1 MAVASDPTIIGR
13 HHMPADRTPPASTDH
28 GPGPTSPQRTAAIA
42 RLVGLAIAVGV
53 VAFVVVDAGL
63 DLDAVREF
71 VADSG
76 RIAPVLFVLTYATLT
91 VALVPGAIL
100 TTTGGLLFGIAA
112 GSILTII
119 GATLGATTAFL
130 IARATGRDAVDRLA
144 SGRVATVDQWVG
156 QRGFLAVFSM
166 RIVPLIPFNVSNY
179 AAGVT
184 AIRLRDFVLGTSL
197 GIIPGVVVYTILG
210 ARADDPASPVFLG
223 AVAALVVLAIAGGL
237 WVRRWR
243 SGDGTTAPDPST
255 TDPDTTPT
263 DAVEM

>member
-1 MAVASDPTIIGR
+1 MSPDSARPDPTD
-13 HHMPADRTPPASTDH
+13 P

-42 RLVGLAIAVGV
+42 RLVGLAIVVGV
-53 VAFVVVDAGL
+53 VAFVVVEAGL

-71 VADSG
+71 VAESG
-76 RIAPVLFVLTYATLT
+76 SIAPVLFVLTYATLT
-91 VALVPGAIL
+91 VVLVPGAIL

-112 GSILTII
+112 GSLLTII

-144 SGRVATVDQWVG
+144 SGRVATVDEWLG

-166 RIVPLIPFNVSNY
+166 RMVPLVPFNMSNY

-197 GIIPGVVVYTILG
+197 GIIPGVVVYTIIG
-210 ARADDPASPVFLG
+210 ARADDPASPLFLG

-237 WVRRWR
+237 WLRRRR
-243 SGDGTTAPDPST
+243 STGGTAATAQGDADH
-255 TDPDTTPT
+255 DTTPA
-263 DAVEM
+263 DAVEV

>member
-1 MAVASDPTIIGR
+1 
-13 HHMPADRTPPASTDH
+13 MPADGA
-28 GPGPTSPQRTAAIA
+28 GPDPTADRGGPTSLQRAAAIT
-42 RLVGLAIAVGV
+42 RLVGLAIVVGV
-53 VAFVVVDAGL
+53 VAFVVVDAGV

-71 VADSG
+71 VAGSG
-76 RIAPVLFVLTYATLT
+76 SIAPVLFVLTYATLT

-112 GSILTII
+112 GSILAII
-119 GATLGATTAFL
+119 GATLGATAAFL

-144 SGRVATVDQWVG
+144 SGRVATVDEWVG

-166 RIVPLIPFNVSNY
+166 RMVPLVPFNVSNY

-184 AIRLRDFVLGTSL
+184 AIRLRDFVLGTGL
-197 GIIPGVVVYTILG
+197 GIIPGVVVYTIIG
-210 ARADDPASPVFLG
+210 ARADDPASPLFLG

-237 WVRRWR
+237 WVRRRR
-243 SGDGTTAPDPST
+243 SGDDAAATAQGHA
-255 TDPDTTPT
+255 DPDTTPA